1 MSKNFLREKGR
12 WYLFL
17 SALSLSVVV
26 IFQNCAKGIQSQL
39 SSQSSSSSVISNP
52 VGGLGSEDGSGIVSP
67 TPDDAVKFSEKIT
80 TAFIAPSKGQGVPIN
95 PAEITTAYRLGN
107 SLYILDKT
115 HFYEWSYLT
124 HKFTTFHFD
133 GSIGDT
139 VFDLGLEANQTGLGG
154 KKNSIATFWDPDIN
168 APHGS
173 EISEITMSVDWPGTD
188 RLILWTKKNWY
199 IFDKKL
205 GRFLTVSESYP
216 DSNLGTDRSLQK
228 LMGAMPHSPVDFGK
242 ITTAVV
248 LNDVI
253 HILDDKN
260 VYRYVPS
267 FAVQS
272 NPSLSQYSDQFMPIL
287 NLADVWGSDSQAPKI
302 NKDITHSY
310 SLDFNGLANDLLIFN
325 TTTEAYAY
333 SKSRNR
339 FLAPFEVNPSLGDDR
354 SLRRIWSYNLG
365 IWGELSYINLS
376 PESVWSGDLI
386 GNAFRGLANYPDSTK
401 VVGSFLWRDHIF
413 YIDNDGRFFG
423 FNLRKWR
430 FETAG
435 ELDPSKFGSG
445 NSNNFLSVAWKGLV
459 APQKIQLIFQIGKI
473 IYMVDPE
480 LKIFAL
486 DIDSSNF
493 IPIKTLVPNIA
504 GDTVLDY
511 FKAKG
516 MTDIAMLEEIK
527 KFKAAFPHK
536 GGLRFITQTKWY
548 HYDVVNERF
557 VPARLI
563 EPDFQDELLSRVM
576 RCDDTGVPSG
586 LCRK

>member
-1 MSKNFLREKGR
+1 VLP
-12 WYLFL
+12 
-17 SALSLSVVV
+17 
-26 IFQNCAKGIQSQL
+26 
-39 SSQSSSSSVISNP
+39 NP

-67 TPDDAVKFSEKIT
+67 IPDDAVKFSEKIT

-124 HKFTTFHFD
+124 QKFTTFHFD

-154 KKNSIATFWDPDIN
+154 KKNSIATFWDPDPN

-173 EISEITMSVDWPGTD
+173 EVSAITMSVEWPRTE
-188 RLILWTKKNWY
+188 RLIIWSKTNWY
-199 IFDKKL
+199 IFDKSL
-205 GRFLTVSESYP
+205 NRFLSVAESFP
-216 DSNLGTDRSLQK
+216 DLAQRLGTDRSLQK
-228 LMGAMPHSPVDFGK
+228 LVGSMPDAPTDFSK
-242 ITTAVV
+242 ITTAFV
-248 LNDVI
+248 LDDVI

-260 VYRYVPS
+260 VYLYSAQSDS
-267 FAVQS
+267 FL
-272 NPSLSQYSDQFMPIL
+272 PKKSLNES
-287 NLADVWGSDSQAPKI
+287 WGSDPQSPKRFS
-302 NKDITHSY
+302 DITHSY
-310 SLDFNGLANDLLIFN
+310 WLSAEFDGRFLENDLLIIN

-333 SKSRNR
+333 SKSKNR
-339 FLAPFEVNPSLGDDR
+339 FVAPHEVNPSLGSDR

-365 IWGELSYINLS
+365 LWGELSYMNLS
-376 PESVWSGDLI
+376 PASIWSGGLI
-386 GNAFRGLANYPDSTK
+386 SQAFSGLANYPDSRK
-401 VVGSFLWRDHIF
+401 VVGSFLWREHIF
-413 YIDNDGRFFG
+413 YIDSDGRFFA

-435 ELDPSKFGSG
+435 ELDPAKFGSG
-445 NSNNFLSVAWKGLV
+445 NSNNYLSVAWKGLV

-473 IYMVDPE
+473 IYMVDPQ

-486 DIDSSNF
+486 DIDSSSF
-493 IPIKTLVPNIA
+493 IPIKELVPNIA
-504 GDTVLDY
+504 GDTVLDF

-516 MTDIAMLEEIK
+516 VTDTAMLEEIK

-557 VPARLI
+557 VPAKFI
-563 EPDFQDELLSRVM
+563 EPDFPDELLSRVM
-576 RCDDTGVPSG
+576 RCDDSGVPAG